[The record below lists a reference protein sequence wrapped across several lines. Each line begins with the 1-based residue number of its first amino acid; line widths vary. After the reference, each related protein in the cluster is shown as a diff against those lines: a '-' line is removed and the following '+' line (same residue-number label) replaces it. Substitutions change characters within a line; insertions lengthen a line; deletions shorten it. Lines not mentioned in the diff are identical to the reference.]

1 MRGAQRGALCGEAE
15 NKYRTKIELQEKREK
30 EIVINTR
37 S

>member
-1 MRGAQRGALCGEAE
+1 MRGAQRGGTCGEAE
-15 NKYRTKIELQEKREK
+15 HKYHTKIEQREK

>member
-1 MRGAQRGALCGEAE
+1 MRGAQRGGVYGEAE
-15 NKYRTKIELQEKREK
+15 NRYRTKLELQKKREK